1 MSGNRMTRRPRG
13 KKGPAGGSGGMGRR
27 RLEGKGPTPKAE
39 DRVYHPAHK
48 RKLQAESERRRAEE
62 ARHRTALRAALQLDR
77 GHELIVGRN
86 PVVEAVRSG
95 IPLTR
100 VFMSGALAGDERL
113 GEVVRTAT
121 ALGAPLM
128 EVSRAELDRMTD
140 GAVHQGVAIDVP
152 PHEYAGLDDLVER
165 AGAGP
170 RAGRA
175 GLIVALDSVTDPH
188 NLGAVLRSASAFGAD
203 GVVVPERRSAGVT
216 AAVWKVSA
224 GAAARVPVARVPNL
238 VNALGALKKAGYF
251 AVGLDAGGRE
261 RIDALGFAD
270 APLVLVTGS
279 EGKGLARLT
288 RQTCDVIASI
298 PIDADLESL
307 NAAVATGI
315 ALYQIDRLRAA
326 AEPRAAGQAPAVE
339 PRVAADDRS

>member
-1 MSGNRMTRRPRG
+1 M
-13 KKGPAGGSGGMGRR
+13 
-27 RLEGKGPTPKAE
+27 
-39 DRVYHPAHK
+39 
-48 RKLQAESERRRAEE
+48 
-62 ARHRTALRAALQLDR
+62 
-77 GHELIVGRN
+77 
-86 PVVEAVRSG
+86 
-95 IPLTR
+95 
-100 VFMSGALAGDERL
+100 
-113 GEVVRTAT
+113 
-121 ALGAPLM
+121 
-128 EVSRAELDRMTD
+128 
-140 GAVHQGVAIDVP
+140 
-152 PHEYAGLDDLVER
+152 
-165 AGAGP
+165 
-170 RAGRA
+170 
-175 GLIVALDSVTDPH
+175 TDPH

-251 AVGLDAGGRE
+251 AVGLDAGGQA
-261 RIDALGFAD
+261 RIDGLGFAD

-326 AEPRAAGQAPAVE
+326 AELRAAGQAPAVE

>member
-100 VFMSGALAGDERL
+100 VFMS
-113 GEVVRTAT
+113 TAT
-121 ALGAPLM
+121 ALGAPLV

-251 AVGLDAGGRE
+251 AVGLDADGQA
-261 RIDALGFAD
+261 RIDGLGFAD